1 MKLTVDTQELNAVLA
16 VASKALSA
24 KSTVSILEGIYMAAE
39 NGELL
44 LRCTDIQVGH
54 TVSSW

>member
-24 KSTVSILEGIYMAAE
+24 KSTVSILEGIYMASCCCAAPIC
-39 NGELL
+39 LC
-44 LRCTDIQVGH
+44 R
-54 TVSSW
+54 